1 MEFCATRKGCVRGSG
16 RCTQD
21 LRGLRGEAEHAGVA
35 FDPFLSN
42 GCISFSDVVCNVLCL
57 RKSAAH

>member
-1 MEFCATRKGCVRGSG
+1 MRGSG